1 MEAEM
6 ERFIQKANV
15 DHYRQLIAE
24 SERDPARD
32 EDRHAMVLTL
42 LAEGIAKGKE
52 SRSVRT
58 TSV

>member
-1 MEAEM
+1 M